1 MSDIFC
7 NAFTPRGVRVRI
19 GKGNMNKADLIERIS
34 QELGGR
40 QEATTAIE
48 VIVDAILREVADGG
62 SVGIT
67 GFGTFERIDRAPRTG
82 RNPRT
87 GAPVPI
93 DATSAPRFRP
103 GTYFK
108 RIVTDPSALPS
119 DGMAGVRVGNG
130 ADGDVS

>member
-1 MSDIFC
+1 
-7 NAFTPRGVRVRI
+7 
-19 GKGNMNKADLIERIS
+19 MNKADLIEKIA

-48 VIVDAILREVADGG
+48 VVVDAILREVASGG

-93 DATSAPRFRP
+93 EATSAPRFRP

-108 RIVTDPSALPS
+108 RVVTDPNVLPAT
-119 DGMAGVRVGNG
+119 GLAGVRVGNG
-130 ADGDVS
+130 VETSGAESGTSRISA

>member
-1 MSDIFC
+1 
-7 NAFTPRGVRVRI
+7 
-19 GKGNMNKADLIERIS
+19 MNKADLIERVAPS
-34 QELGGR
+34 LGGR
-40 QEATTAIE
+40 ANATKAIE
-48 VIVDAILREVADGG
+48 VIVDAILREVAEGG

-93 DATSAPRFRP
+93 EATSAPRFRP

-108 RIVTDPSALPS
+108 NVVNDASELPTE
-119 DGMAGVRVGNG
+119 GLAGVRAGNG
-130 ADGDVS
+130 NEQFRNETSHFGRESTSKSA

>member
-1 MSDIFC
+1 
-7 NAFTPRGVRVRI
+7 
-19 GKGNMNKADLIERIS
+19 MNKADLIEQIAPS
-34 QELGGR
+34 VGGR
-40 QEATTAIE
+40 SSATNAIE
-48 VIVDAILREVADGG
+48 VIVDAILREVANGG

-93 DATSAPRFRP
+93 EATSAPRFRP

-108 RIVTDPSALPS
+108 NVVNDPSELPS
-119 DGMAGVRVGNG
+119 DSLAGVRTGNG
-130 ADGDVS
+130 NERVA

>member
-1 MSDIFC
+1 
-7 NAFTPRGVRVRI
+7 
-19 GKGNMNKADLIERIS
+19 MNKADLIERIA

-40 QEATTAIE
+40 AEATTAIE
-48 VIVDAILREVADGG
+48 VVVDAILREIAAGG

-87 GAPVPI
+87 GDPVPI

-108 RIVTDPSALPS
+108 KVVSDPSELPG
-119 DGMAGVRVGNG
+119 DGLAGVRVGNG
-130 ADGDVS
+130 VDSHGAH

>member
-1 MSDIFC
+1 
-7 NAFTPRGVRVRI
+7 
-19 GKGNMNKADLIERIS
+19 MNKADLIERIS
-34 QELGGR
+34 RELGGR
-40 QEATTAIE
+40 QEATVAIE
-48 VIVDAILREVADGG
+48 VIVDAILREVASGG

-87 GAPVPI
+87 GAAVPI

-108 RIVTDPSALPS
+108 RVVTDPSVLPAQ
-119 DGMAGVRVGNG
+119 GLAGVRVGNG
-130 ADGDVS
+130 ADSVEVEANGARISA

>member
-1 MSDIFC
+1 
-7 NAFTPRGVRVRI
+7 
-19 GKGNMNKADLIERIS
+19 MNKADLVERVAPS
-34 QELGGR
+34 LGGR
-40 QEATTAIE
+40 TNATNAIE
-48 VIVDAILREVADGG
+48 VIVDAILREVATGG
-62 SVGIT
+62 SVGVT

-108 RIVTDPSALPS
+108 NVVNNPAELPAE
-119 DGMAGVRVGNG
+119 GLAGVRTGNG
-130 ADGDVS
+130 K